1 MPPPNTSACPKCE
14 LLALRLAAKNASK
27 RSLNYTASQLA
38 LKTLIPGSLFISLAL
53 FTASVAQTAIP
64 NQPSAAPSLTILV
77 VDENGVVV
85 PAARVMLQNSA
96 GSVRCETNLA
106 GRCQLTGLSGEWQLR
121 VEKEGFYVFTL
132 PRVQTSGTLEVALAH
147 QQEVRETVSVV
158 ESSPAI
164 DPSQVSSQ
172 EQLSGLDIINIPY
185 PSTRD
190 YRYVLNYIPGVVL
203 DQNAQP
209 HIAGAETYQTLT
221 LLDGFDVTQPANG
234 QLLVRVSTDALRSVN
249 VETSRLPAEY
259 GKEPAGILGLETGI
273 GDDHYRFAATNF
285 LPSFQTKKGFAL
297 DKVDPRF
304 TFSGPIDKG
313 KIWFFDG
320 LDGEY
325 DNVIIPELRTGNTDT
340 IWRASNLA
348 KLQTNVTPRDIVTTS
363 FLVNWLHDDHFNFST
378 LAPAPTRPTDTEN
391 AYIASVK
398 EQHAFSGGELLELG
412 FAFDQYGSKL
422 TPLGAAPY
430 ILTPSGAQG
439 NFYLHS
445 RATARRWQTLARFYV
460 PRQWHGRHDL
470 MFGADLDRLSY
481 DHLFERLRIS
491 FLGPGQSLA
500 PGANCLTSSPSP
512 CARYSSF
519 SGGGQSTTYNA
530 EASAYLQDRWLLLPR
545 LLIEPGVRFD
555 WDETVRRPLWS
566 PRLAGTY
573 VLDSSGN
580 TKLSAGVGVVYESTN
595 LSLVAAPLAGS
606 RADFFFNSSGMLT
619 SSVLT
624 TFAVNRNLLE
634 APRFLNWSV
643 ALERKLPAQIFV
655 KTEFIQRKGDQGFV
669 YNTPGGVSSTN
680 FLLQNTRQDRYH
692 SFKVDLRRTF
702 RKRYTVTG
710 SYIRSSSRS
719 NQVLDYSLDNLIF
732 SSQVP
737 GPYRWDAP
745 NRFISWGW
753 LPFVKGFDAGYSLEA
768 RTGFPFAVINDQL
781 QIVEPPG
788 AHRFPNYF
796 TLNLHLEKRFHAL
809 GFYWALRGGFDNITN
824 HQNPYIVNNNQDSSQ
839 FLTFS
844 AFDRRAFTARIRF
857 LGRK

>member
-27 RSLNYTASQLA
+27 RSLNYIASQLA
-38 LKTLIPGSLFISLAL
+38 LKNLIPGSLFISLAL

-96 GSVRCETNLA
+96 ASVRCETNLA
-106 GRCQLTGLSGEWQLR
+106 GRCHFAGLTGEWQLR

-132 PRVQTSGTLEVALAH
+132 PTLQTSGTLEVALAH

-203 DQNAQP
+203 DQSAQP
-209 HIAGAETYQTLT
+209 HIAGAETYQTLI

-285 LPSFQTKKGFAL
+285 LPSFQSKKGLAL
-297 DKVDPRF
+297 DKVAPRF

-325 DNVIIPELRTGNTDT
+325 DNVIIPELRTGDSDT

-391 AYIASVK
+391 AYITSVK
-398 EQHAFSGGELLELG
+398 EQHAFSGGELLEFG

-430 ILTPSGAQG
+430 ILTPAGAQG
-439 NFYLHS
+439 NFYLRNH
-445 RATARRWQTLARFYV
+445 TNARRWQTLAKFYV
-460 PRQWHGRHDL
+460 PREWHGRHDL
-470 MFGADLDRLSY
+470 MFGTDLDRLSY
-481 DHLFERLRIS
+481 DHLFQRLPIS
-491 FLGPGQSLA
+491 FLRQDG
-500 PGANCLTSSPSP
+500 TK
-512 CARYSSF
+512 ARYSVF
-519 SGGGQSTTYNA
+519 FGGGASTTYNS
-530 EASAYLQDRWLLLPR
+530 EASAYMQDRWSPTSR
-545 LLIEPGVRFD
+545 LLVEPGIRLD
-555 WDETVRRPLWS
+555 WDEVIRRPLFS

-573 VLDSSGN
+573 VLDNAGN
-580 TKLSAGVGVVYESTN
+580 TKVSAGIDLVYESTN
-595 LSLVAAPLAGS
+595 LSLIAAPLAGS
-606 RADFFFNSSGMLT
+606 RQDNFYDSSGVIVT
-619 SSVLT
+619 SSLLS
-624 TFAVNRNLLE
+624 TFGVNRNLLE

-643 ALERKLPAQIFV
+643 ALERKLPAQIFA
-655 KTEFIQRKGDQGFV
+655 KAEFIQRNGAQGFV
-669 YNTPGGVSSTN
+669 YNTPGGVSGTN
-680 FLLQNTRQDRYH
+680 FVLQNMRQDRYH

-702 RKRYTVTG
+702 RKRYVVTG

-737 GPYRWDAP
+737 GPYPWDAP

-781 QIVEPPG
+781 QLVEPPG

-824 HQNPYIVNNNQDSSQ
+824 HQNPYVVNNNQSSSQ